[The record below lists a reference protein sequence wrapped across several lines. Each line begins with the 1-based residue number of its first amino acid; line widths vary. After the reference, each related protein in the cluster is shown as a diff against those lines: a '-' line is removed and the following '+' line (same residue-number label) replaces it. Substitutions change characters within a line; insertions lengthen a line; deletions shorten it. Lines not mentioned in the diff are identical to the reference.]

1 MIWWSWACFLF
12 QLKFTYVHW
21 APGAVRGAG
30 EGTQAWV
37 RQCWPQG
44 GRRGERQTQI
54 PISTVG
60 LGWKAAQK
68 REESLVLKDEGP
80 WAARTRLAN
89 RSWFPPGEFTG
100 LIVRLFCETPVE
112 PHTTCSL
119 ILVLSVERWNKLNFS
134 PPRQPHQIAINRCT
148 AQLPL
153 PIQRHLPPQR
163 DPLLG
168 PSCPNTPSPG
178 QDPQADPGLGLA
190 ARQVTTGVLRLPG
203 WLSWFTPPPC
213 PPPSPRSRKAFRSV
227 YSRRA
232 KGWSELNL
240 RGSDGKRSD

>member
-1 MIWWSWACFLF
+1 M
-12 QLKFTYVHW
+12 FTEHQGPW
-21 APGAVRGAG
+21 EGLGR
-30 EGTQAWV
+30 GTQAWV
-37 RQCWPQG
+37 RECWPQG

-68 REESLVLKDEGP
+68 REESLGLKDEGP

-134 PPRQPHQIAINRCT
+134 PARQPHQIAINRCKLSSPCPSSVT
-148 AQLPL
+148 SPHSGTPSLGFPVQTC
-153 PIQRHLPPQR
+153 PPQDR
-163 DPLLG
+163 THRQTLALAWRPGRWLQVFSGCLAGCQGLPRPPARPPHPGAERHSEPCILG
-168 PSCPNTPSPG
+168 GPKDEAN
-178 QDPQADPGLGLA
+178 
-190 ARQVTTGVLRLPG
+190 
-203 WLSWFTPPPC
+203 
-213 PPPSPRSRKAFRSV
+213 
-227 YSRRA
+227 
-232 KGWSELNL
+232 
-240 RGSDGKRSD
+240 